1 MRSSRKTVYFLNA
14 YGVLV
19 IVFLYLP
26 LVSVFFASISK
37 TRYLTFP
44 IRRYATDWYL
54 RAVQSPTVSDL
65 VETSLKIA
73 IIVTVI
79 SMLVGFFGALAYA
92 RYHWKYRNAFQKI
105 SKFQIGKM
113 KCLLKVKR
121 IMLLLM
127 PGFAMKCMSYY

>member
-44 IRRYATDWYL
+44 IRRYGTHWYL

-92 RYHWKYRNAFQKI
+92 RYHWKYRNVFQKI
-105 SKFQIGKM
+105 IILPIFFCISNCCIFLIH
-113 KCLLKVKR
+113 LWNR
-121 IMLLLM
+121 
-127 PGFAMKCMSYY
+127 S

>member
-1 MRSSRKTVYFLNA
+1 MRSSRKTVFFLNA

-44 IRRYATDWYL
+44 IRRYATHWYL
-54 RAVQSPTVSDL
+54 RAVQSSTVADL

-92 RYHWKYRNAFQKI
+92 RYHWR
-105 SKFQIGKM
+105 
-113 KCLLKVKR
+113 
-121 IMLLLM
+121 
-127 PGFAMKCMSYY
+127 